1 MDWSSL
7 CHPNDI
13 SSDCPSL
20 SSKSSRDLNNKSD
33 VLVNSCLKHG
43 ISSLVLQG
51 EGISQRCVLSWKC

>member
-1 MDWSSL
+1 MDWSSV

-51 EGISQRCVLSWKC
+51 EGIS